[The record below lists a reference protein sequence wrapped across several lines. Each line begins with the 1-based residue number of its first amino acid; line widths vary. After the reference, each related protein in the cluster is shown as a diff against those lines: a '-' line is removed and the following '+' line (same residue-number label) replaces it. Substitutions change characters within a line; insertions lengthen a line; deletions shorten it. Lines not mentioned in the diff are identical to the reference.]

1 MHYQAIEGPVHLNRA
16 KSEIKIRYSTRLIS
30 EMLYCLTDEQKKW
43 ARNSGFENLLDFC
56 LEMLP
61 AKLGYNILQIFDPF
75 TVSLKL
81 KTETIEI
88 TEEDVYD
95 TLGLPHGGETVTI
108 GTAEMYDERISE
120 WSSQFATKK
129 DADQVTVS
137 KLVEMIKKQ
146 GVTQNFKLNFLLVL
160 SNVLIGTSTYTYVDK
175 QLLRLNG
182 DLDQCYKF
190 NWAEY
195 LINSLVSATKLWNQ
209 TASTFFAGSLPFLVV
224 TTYNFFHI

>member
-1 MHYQAIEGPVHLNRA
+1 MHDQTIEGPVHLNRA

-75 TVSLKL
+75 TVLLKL

-88 TEEDVYD
+88 TQEDVYD

-108 GTAEMYDERISE
+108 GTTEMYDERISE

-129 DADQVTVS
+129 DAEQVTVS
-137 KLVEMIKKQ
+137 KLVEMIKKTRGHSEFQ
-146 GVTQNFKLNFLLVL
+146 VKFLACLVECAYWNKHL
-160 SNVLIGTSTYTYVDK
+160 YVCGQK
-175 QLLRLNG
+175 
-182 DLDQCYKF
+182 
-190 NWAEY
+190 
-195 LINSLVSATKLWNQ
+195 
-209 TASTFFAGSLPFLVV
+209 ASKVKWRS
-224 TTYNFFHI
+224 